1 MISFIEKTYKC
12 SGLCKA
18 PLFYLTQDIT
28 KGPPKSACLDAVIK
42 DVGPLFNAIGE
53 IMIASG
59 IIFLFMLFCAC
70 PICCFN
76 KEEYEAENVTEV

>member
-1 MISFIEKTYKC
+1 MISFIEKKYKC
-12 SGLCKA
+12 SGLCKK

-28 KGPPKSACLDAVIK
+28 NGPPENECFDALIK
-42 DVGPLFNAIGE
+42 DVGPLFNVIGE

-59 IIFLFMLFCAC
+59 VIFLLMLFCAC

-76 KEEYEAENVTEV
+76 KAKFEAEDG